1 MSKEKAYQF
10 FRLVERMRK
19 AQKEYFKYRT
29 STVLNESKRLEKDVD
44 DEISRVNNLL
54 LDKQQPKLFKEQ

>member
-29 STVLNESKRLEKDVD
+29 STVLNESKRLEKEVD

-54 LDKQQPKLFKEQ
+54 LDKQQPKLFNEQ